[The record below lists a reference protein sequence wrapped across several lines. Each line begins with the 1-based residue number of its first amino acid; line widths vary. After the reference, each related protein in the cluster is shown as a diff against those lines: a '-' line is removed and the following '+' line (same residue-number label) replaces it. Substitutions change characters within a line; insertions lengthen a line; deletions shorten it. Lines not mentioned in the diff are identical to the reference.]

1 MYSGSN
7 PLGASK
13 TPFNKGFFVFAKKFI
28 FASMIGFINSF
39 LCANLI
45 FLPES
50 TEVTILK
57 FTLAPLFAWLFLWG
71 YDKLEHIFLHN
82 YFEWTLK
89 DERPKKTLLFSLK
102 KLFES
107 LSASDFKSAQKHLKA
122 ISQSNLLKF
131 AIAYLIGVG
140 LVQTVQ
146 YTWLNINMKSFS

>member
-1 MYSGSN
+1 
-7 PLGASK
+7 
-13 TPFNKGFFVFAKKFI
+13 
-28 FASMIGFINSF
+28 MIGFINSF

-107 LSASDFKSAQKHLKA
+107 LSSSDFKSAQKHLKA

-131 AIAYLIGVG
+131 AIAYLIGGG

-146 YTWLNINMKSFS
+146 YTWLNINKKSFS